1 MKKMLLTNFASA
13 LALLSG
19 VAVADETSM
28 FTGGMNP
35 NAPQNVQS
43 QLCTLNKGKSM
54 AQYEKMFNKY
64 IAWSK
69 VNDVELTV
77 VRTMPFITHDNP
89 DS

>member
-13 LALLSG
+13 LTLLSG

-54 AQYEKMFNKY
+54 A
-64 IAWSK
+64 
-69 VNDVELTV
+69 
-77 VRTMPFITHDNP
+77 
-89 DS
+89 